1 LKKNLILTGMMGVG
15 KSTIGKSLSKK
26 LNMNFIDI
34 DKLIEKNE
42 NSTIP
47 KIFEENGE
55 EYFRNLEKKISL
67 LEIKKTESVI
77 SLGGGAFMNKEIR
90 SIVLNTCCS
99 FWLDLKIKTIEDRI
113 KNSNKRPL
121 LNKKNLRFS
130 LNEIYNN
137 RKDIYNL
144 ANHKIDC
151 NKITLVDVVDKI
163 INLYANKRN

>member
-15 KSTIGKSLSKK
+15 KSTVGKSLSKK

-151 NKITLVDVVDKI
+151 
-163 INLYANKRN
+163 INYLGRCGR

>member
-1 LKKNLILTGMMGVG
+1 MKKNLILTGMMGVG

-151 NKITLVDVVDKI
+151 NKITLVDVVNKI

>member
-1 LKKNLILTGMMGVG
+1 MGVG

-151 NKITLVDVVDKI
+151 NKITLVDVVEKI
-163 INLYANKRN
+163 IDLYENKTN

>member
-1 LKKNLILTGMMGVG
+1 MMGVG

-151 NKITLVDVVDKI
+151 NKITLVDVVNKI

>member
-151 NKITLVDVVDKI
+151 NKITLVDVVNKI

>member
-1 LKKNLILTGMMGVG
+1 MKKNLILTGMMGVG
-15 KSTIGKSLSKK
+15 KSTIGKALSKK

-42 NSTIP
+42 NTPIF
-47 KIFEENGE
+47 KIFEKKGE
-55 EYFRNLEKKISL
+55 KYFRDLEKQTTLKEL
-67 LEIKKTESVI
+67 KKKDSVI

-90 SIVLNTCCS
+90 SLVLNTACS
-99 FWLDLKIKTIEDRI
+99 FWLDLKIKTIEERI

-130 LNEIYNN
+130 LNEIYNS
-137 RKDIYNL
+137 RKDVYNL

-151 NKITLVDVVDKI
+151 NEFSLTDIVKSIV
-163 INLYANKRN
+163 NLYENKRN

>member
-1 LKKNLILTGMMGVG
+1 MGVG

-34 DKLIEKNE
+34 DKIIEKNQ
-42 NSTIP
+42 NTTIL
-47 KIFEENGE
+47 KIFEEKGE
-55 EYFRNLEKKISL
+55 KYFRDLEKQTSL
-67 LEIKKTESVI
+67 LELKKKDSVI

-90 SIVLNTCCS
+90 TEALNTSCS
-99 FWLDLKIKTIEDRI
+99 FWLDLKIKTIKERI

-121 LNKKNLRFS
+121 LNKKNLTIS

-151 NKITLVDVVDKI
+151 NKITLVDVVEKI
-163 INLYANKRN
+163 IDLYENKTN

>member
-1 LKKNLILTGMMGVG
+1 MKKNLILTGMMGVG

-67 LEIKKTESVI
+67 LAIKKTESVI

-151 NKITLVDVVDKI
+151 NKITLVDVVNKI